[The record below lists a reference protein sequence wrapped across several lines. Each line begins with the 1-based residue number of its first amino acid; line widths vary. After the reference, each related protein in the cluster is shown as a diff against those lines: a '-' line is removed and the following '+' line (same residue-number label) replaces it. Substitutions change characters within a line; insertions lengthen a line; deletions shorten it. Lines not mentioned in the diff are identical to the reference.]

1 MGLTREEKA
10 AEKTARD
17 AEREAEKAARDAE
30 KQAERERRAFEA
42 SPAGQ
47 ARVAFER
54 GDGFFEVE
62 LDMRATGNLNSHGG
76 TGSDHGGWGPNRPR
90 SGRMDALSQV
100 EGEGWAFVQASYVF
114 VQTGED
120 SRDKFLAS
128 GQRTSIRGEIVG
140 IYLFRRREEA
150 ARPPAG

>member
-1 MGLTREEKA
+1 MPFVSREEKA
-10 AEKTARD
+10 AQQ
-17 AEREAEKAARDAE
+17 AARDAE
-30 KQAERERRAFEA
+30 KAVRDAARQAERGQREFEE

-54 GDGFFEVE
+54 GDGFFEIE
-62 LDMRATGNLNSHGG
+62 LAMRETGSLNSHGG
-76 TGSDHGGWGPNRPR
+76 TGSDHGGWGPHRPR

-120 SRDKFLAS
+120 SRDKFMAS
-128 GQRTSIRGEIVG
+128 GQRTSIRGKMVG
-140 IYLFRRREEA
+140 IYLFRRTETRQEPA
-150 ARPPAG
+150 ASR

>member
-10 AEKTARD
+10 EQKAT
-17 AEREAEKAARDAE
+17 REAEK
-30 KQAERERRAFEA
+30 KAEREQRAFDA

-47 ARVAFER
+47 ARAAFER

-62 LDMRATGNLNSHGG
+62 LDMRGTGNLNSHGS
-76 TGSDHGGWGPNRPR
+76 TGADSSWGANRPR
-90 SGRMDALSQV
+90 SGRMDALSQI
-100 EGEGWAFVQASYVF
+100 EGEGWKFVQANYVF

-128 GQRTSIRGEIVG
+128 GQRTAIKGKIVG
-140 IYLFRRREEA
+140 IYLFRRHEGTVK
-150 ARPPAG
+150 PPISRD

>member
-1 MGLTREEKA
+1 MGLTREDKA
-10 AEKTARD
+10 AQKAS
-17 AEREAEKAARDAE
+17 REAE
-30 KQAERERRAFEA
+30 KQAERERKAFEA

-47 ARVAFER
+47 ARAAFER

-76 TGSDHGGWGPNRPR
+76 TGSDRGDWAPHRPR

-100 EGEGWAFVQASYVF
+100 EDEGRAFMQASYVF

-120 SRDKFLAS
+120 SHDKFLAS
-128 GQRTSIRGEIVG
+128 GQRTAIRGKIVG
-140 IYLFRRREEA
+140 IYLFRRRDDA
-150 ARPPAG
+150 ARPSAGRQ